1 MAINLPIISTFD
13 NKGIKQAE
21 SAIGKFGKVAGGI
34 AAAATAA
41 VAGVAVASV
50 KAFADFDS
58 QLNKSVAIMGDVS
71 DVMRGQMSD
80 AAREV
85 AKTTTFSAAQAAE
98 SYFFLASAGL
108 DAEASIGALP
118 VVAKF
123 AQAGMFDMAQATDL
137 LTDAQSA
144 LGLTSEDT
152 AENLENMSNL
162 ADILVKANTLANA
175 SVEQFSSALTN
186 KAAASMRT
194 LGIETEA
201 GVAVLAVFADQGLK
215 GEAAGTAFNATLE
228 GLTRTARLNAGAYK
242 ALGVEV
248 FDSTGEL
255 NNMADIVAQLE
266 KGMDG
271 MSTEQV
277 NATLASLGLTR
288 QALDGTKA
296 LLGNSEAIREYEGE
310 LRNAAGTVDEVAGK
324 QLETFEAQLA
334 LLQSRVQDVG
344 IAIGGPIVD
353 LLLTLMED
361 LGPVFDILGTLMVDM
376 FDQLTPVIGQLIDFL
391 PPLLQAFAPLI
402 PIIGKIAETVMQVVT
417 LALPPLITLFEKLM
431 PIFQVLIEK
440 LLPVFVNLFE
450 LLMPVI
456 DELATLFADV
466 LIIAFEFLVPILM
479 DLIEA
484 LMPLAQDLFPV
495 ITDIIKKLAPIIVTM
510 LEAFMPLVNIILP
523 IIIRQIEILIPFL
536 VFLAEIFGKILVYA
550 IEVLAGFVKFLGE
563 RFADFGTLFVD
574 VFTNVQKFFAGIV
587 NGMIGLFEG
596 FINGVIDGINWLIRK
611 INTIKINV
619 PATPFNEA
627 FTMGFDF
634 RELERISIPRIQL
647 AEGGIV
653 TKATRALIGEAGP
666 EAVIP
671 LDKMGGMGNTYNITV
686 NAGVG
691 VGNGAQVGEA
701 IVAAIKKYERS
712 SGPVFASA

>member
-58 QLNKSVAIMGDVS
+58 QLTKSLSIMGDVS
-71 DVMRGQMSD
+71 DAMRNEMSD

-85 AKTTTFSAAQAAE
+85 AKNTTFSADQAAE
-98 SYFFLASAGL
+98 SFYFLASAGL
-108 DAEASIGALP
+108 DAATSVQVLP
-118 VVAKF
+118 KVAAF
-123 AQAGMFDMAQATDL
+123 AQAGMFDMARATDI

-144 LGLTSEDT
+144 LGLSSDDT
-152 AENLENMSNL
+152 AENVENMARV
-162 ADILVKANTLANA
+162 ADVVVKAATLANT
-175 SVEQFSSALTN
+175 SVEQLGEALTE
-186 KAAASMRT
+186 KAGAAVRA
-194 LGIETEA
+194 A
-201 GVAVLAVFADQGLK
+201 GMDFEGATAALAVFADAGVK
-215 GEAAGTAFNATLE
+215 GSAAGTKLTAVISSLQKGARDNADAFEKFGIEVYGSNGAMLSMEEIVSDMERAFEGMTIEQRNA
-228 GLTRTARLNAGAYK
+228 A
-242 ALGVEV
+242 
-248 FDSTGEL
+248 
-255 NNMADIVAQLE
+255 I
-266 KGMDG
+266 
-271 MSTEQV
+271 
-277 NATLASLGLTR
+277 ASLGLNR
-288 QALDGTKA
+288 QALDGINLLYGQSDA
-296 LLGNSEAIREYEGE
+296 LSDYTNSLKDVSGITEEI
-310 LRNAAGTVDEVAGK
+310 AGK
-324 QLETFEAQLA
+324 QMQTFSAQLQ
-334 LLQSRVQDVG
+334 LLQSRIQDVG

-376 FDQLTPVIGQLIDFL
+376 FAELTPVIGQLIGFL
-391 PPLLQAFAPLI
+391 PSLLQAFAPLI
-402 PIIGKIAETVMQVVT
+402 PIIGKIAETVMKVVT

-563 RFADFGTLFVD
+563 RFADLGTLFVD

-619 PATPFNEA
+619 PATPFNQA

-686 NAGVG
+686 NAGMG
-691 VGNGAQVGEA
+691 TDGARVGEEIVSA
-701 IVAAIKKYERS
+701 IRKFERV
-712 SGPVFASA
+712 SGPVFARA